1 MTDTATPTVK
11 RLAAACENQAP
22 KGYDDSAGVS
32 TRCGH
37 HRLTAAT
44 IRALAVERD
53 ALLKERNALLK
64 ERNALRT
71 GIGVIGVVLDTLRAE
86 VRNG

>member
-1 MTDTATPTVK
+1 MTDTTTTRVMARVDDLEATGD
-11 RLAAACENQAP
+11 RECEADAA
-22 KGYDDSAGVS
+22 
-32 TRCGH
+32 
-37 HRLTAAT
+37 LL
-44 IRALAVERD
+44 RALAVERD
-53 ALLKERNALLK
+53 ALLK